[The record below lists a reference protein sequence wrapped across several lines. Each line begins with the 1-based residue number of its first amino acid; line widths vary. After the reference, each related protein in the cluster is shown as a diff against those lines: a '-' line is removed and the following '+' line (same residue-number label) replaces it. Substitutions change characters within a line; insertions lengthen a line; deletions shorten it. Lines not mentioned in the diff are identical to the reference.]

1 MEKLSFVIPCYNSE
15 KMIKGVLQRIIETV
29 EADQRFDYEIICVND
44 ASKDNTF
51 GVLRGCAEENRKIK
65 AVDLSKNYGQHAAL
79 MAGFHQ
85 VTGDYVVCLDD
96 DGQNPP
102 EEMFKLID
110 KLLEGYDLVSAKFVD
125 EKRKLIRRMG
135 TKVSL
140 AMSSYLI
147 GKPKDID
154 LNSYFV
160 FRRYIVEYIT
170 RYNNP
175 YPFVLGQIL
184 QVTRSIANV
193 ELPRPE
199 REIGESGYSLQKLI
213 SLWMNGFTAFS
224 EKPLVVAGYFGF
236 VSAIV
241 GFVMAIVTIIRKFM
255 NPQMPAGYASTIAC
269 ILFMGGIILF
279 FCGLLGEYIGRIYIS
294 INNVPQFAIRD
305 KINIEKIASD
315 HSNTI
320 NGTSMGDRE
329 CGYEEST
336 NS

>member
-15 KMIKGVLQRIIETV
+15 KMIGGVLQRIITTV

-44 ASKDNTF
+44 SSRDNTF
-51 GVLRGCAEENRKIK
+51 EVLRECAKDNKKIK
-65 AVDLSKNYGQHAAL
+65 VISLSKNYGQHAAL

-85 VTGDYVVCLDD
+85 VVGDYVVCLDD

-110 KLLEGYDLVSAKFVD
+110 KLLEGYDLVSAKFVN
-125 EKRKLIRRMG
+125 EKRKFIRKMG

-147 GKPKDID
+147 GKPRDID

-184 QVTRSIANV
+184 QVTRNMANV

-199 REIGESGYSLQKLI
+199 REMGESGYSLKKLI

-236 VSAIV
+236 TSAFA
-241 GFVMAIVTIIRKFM
+241 GFVLAIVTIIRKFI

-269 ILFMGGIILF
+269 LLFMGGIILF

-294 INNVPQFAIRD
+294 INNVPQFAVRD
-305 KINIEKIASD
+305 KINIEVEPDDNKAV
-315 HSNTI
+315 
-320 NGTSMGDRE
+320 
-329 CGYEEST
+329 
-336 NS
+336 